1 MFKKVSVSVLFLFV
15 ISVSQA
21 QFYTSFLPAAEFNNA
36 LEKIVSDFRYNFKN
50 ITGDTLNNRG
60 EVETYSS
67 KIILPGTTECVINK
81 YHSAKDTTASWQAIV
96 YKGDN
101 YKEAVKAYKNTF
113 RLLNKSRMQLA
124 DRSVLG
130 FTGEMEQPKE
140 ELRFTVSTLR
150 LDSDDIRYKRFT
162 AEVELLLNYTEWHVN
177 INLSNKKPDTER
189 E

>member
-1 MFKKVSVSVLFLFV
+1 MFKKGIVFVFLLFV
-15 ISVSQA
+15 VRLSRA
-21 QFYTSFLPAAEFNNA
+21 QFYTSFLPSPEFNSA

-50 ITGDTLNNRG
+50 ITGDTLNNPG

-67 KIILPGTTECVINK
+67 KVVLPGTTECVINK
-81 YHSAKDTTASWQAIV
+81 YHSAKDTTASWQAIA

-101 YKEAVKAYKNTF
+101 YKEAVKVYKNAF

-140 ELRFTVSTLR
+140 DLRFTESTLR

-162 AEVELLLNYTEWHVN
+162 AEVELLLNYTEWQVN